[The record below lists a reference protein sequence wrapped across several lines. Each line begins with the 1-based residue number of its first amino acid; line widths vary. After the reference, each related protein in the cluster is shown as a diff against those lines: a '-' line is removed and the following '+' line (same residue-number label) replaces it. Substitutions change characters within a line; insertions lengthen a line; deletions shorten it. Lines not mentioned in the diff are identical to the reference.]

1 MTQLTHKRTVALY
14 PWFKFAQNLVFWQAI
29 WFLYF
34 QNVLSAAEAIL
45 LYAVYDLSTM
55 MLEVPSG
62 WISDRLGRRLT
73 LILSS
78 LAGVLGGVL
87 VVAGDGFAAFALAQV
102 AFGTAAALASGTD
115 SALLYEALQADG
127 REDEIEAQ
135 ELRAWRF
142 SFAALATSAITG
154 GAVALYFDVLTF
166 AMSAVASA
174 AAVVLCWF
182 MSDVDRPAT
191 RNAFQ
196 ALRTLWASLKQPV
209 LVWLLALGV
218 VMYGFSHLP
227 FVFGQPFIVEAL
239 KGTGLQADAPL
250 VSGAVTTSMM
260 IISVLTSLI
269 AERVRRRIGLTPLLL
284 SAFALQ
290 IVIVAV
296 LAATNSIAAI
306 AVLLLRMVPDSMS
319 RPFVLARIQPFLSDD
334 SRATYLSV
342 RALFARLTFAAS
354 LWMASLSVT
363 TADQLPFDQISF
375 ILGWYALAGVVFLCA
390 LAISARALGSRLGG
404 ENG

>member
-62 WISDRLGRRLT
+62 WISDGLGRRLT

-363 TADQLPFDQISF
+363 TADQLPFEQISF